1 MPVELRH
8 LYPAPSMRDLLLV
21 GSGGFI
27 GTVARY
33 LLSGAV
39 TQASAASRF
48 PFGTLAVNAL
58 GCLLIGVLSGLAEQ
72 SGAFSTSTRLLLF
85 TGVLGGFTTFSAF
98 AFETYFLGRE
108 QLWLLALA
116 NVGAQVAIGLAA
128 VVVGH
133 QGAVLASR

>member
-1 MPVELRH
+1 MREL
-8 LYPAPSMRDLLLV
+8 LIV

-27 GTVARY
+27 GSVARY
-33 LLSGAV
+33 LMSGAV

-58 GCLLIGVLSGLAEQ
+58 GCLIIGVLSGLAEQ
-72 SGAFSTSTRLLLF
+72 SGAFSANTRLLLF

-116 NVGAQVAIGLAA
+116 NMIAHLVIGLVA
-128 VVVGH
+128 VVIGH
-133 QGAVLASR
+133 HGALLASR